1 MVVLFS
7 LAATLAVGS
16 GLFSALETAL
26 FSLQPMDLERLRRKR
41 KVYAESLARILAN
54 PRRLLSA
61 ILLADVLLNVPLIVI
76 CLYVI
81 RAKLRAGLSFWVP
94 ALSLLGLVVFLC
106 DLMPK
111 LVALINPYRLI
122 RIGVRVIVPVLTW
135 LAAPVRVLQ
144 GVCER
149 VSEWSLPGW
158 LQGSNVLS
166 EDEMSTLVELGA
178 EDGAL
183 HISESAMI
191 QAIIRMGDKT
201 VRDCMTPRVDAVVFP
216 DDFSNEEL
224 ALKLAK
230 VRFRRVPIYGETP
243 DEILGILEVRGFLE
257 GLGGEVHYTEMLKP
271 PSFVPETMRAL
282 DLMRSFLR
290 RSQGIAIV
298 VDEHGGTEGVITR
311 ADLVEEIIAGALP
324 GGDRELYVEALG
336 DGRLVASGQARL
348 EDIEELLQ
356 VQIPVEGVDTVG
368 GLAFHLAGQM
378 PRTGEVLEGAGLRLS
393 VRRTLQKRVEEVLVE
408 ALGGTAETLP
418 SPVAAAA
425 PKEGEE
431 PGGGI

>member
-1 MVVLFS
+1 
-7 LAATLAVGS
+7 
-16 GLFSALETAL
+16 
-26 FSLQPMDLERLRRKR
+26 
-41 KVYAESLARILAN
+41 
-54 PRRLLSA
+54 
-61 ILLADVLLNVPLIVI
+61 
-76 CLYVI
+76 
-81 RAKLRAGLSFWVP
+81 
-94 ALSLLGLVVFLC
+94 
-106 DLMPK
+106 MPK

-243 DEILGILEVRGFLE
+243 DEVLGILEVRGFLE

-324 GGDRELYVEALG
+324 GGDRELYVVALG

-408 ALGGTAETLP
+408 ALGGVEETLP